1 MMTQP
6 HDIRTAPL
14 DEVETWARDQDPA
27 TAALVDRLAKA
38 ERENAEWDDLPADL
52 PDFTPAGVAD
62 YVKELQGKLDDEET
76 RADREQERADNAE
89 QEADGLRDQLAEC
102 QGGDA

>member
-14 DEVETWARDQDPA
+14 DELETWARDQDPT
-27 TAALVDRLAKA
+27 TAALVERLTK
-38 ERENAEWDDLPADL
+38 
-52 PDFTPAGVAD
+52 
-62 YVKELQGKLDDEET
+62 
-76 RADREQERADNAE
+76 AE
-89 QEADGLRDQLAEC
+89 QEAEDLRDQLAEC